1 LETVGKEDI
10 LGDWFSWVTRGL
22 PRVNGELR
30 TLETILIIGFAVVTT
45 ALVVVVVTGAGVVVG
60 ARVVVVI
67 GGCVVTSK
75 KVIAGRVT
83 GAAVRSNSLR
93 GAIVFTTTVVSGGE
107 VVVGAGVV
115 VVVTRVVTIVG
126 AGVTNWGRDTM
137 ASSTRILP
145 SLSLSIISIIF
156 LISIMWGASVVR
168 LIPPSSVRMRS
179 GSERILTNLAGSS
192 DSGRAFLPGW

>member
-1 LETVGKEDI
+1 MVVAGVGAVAEMPTKKRRTELTIWTYWHEYPIQDLFVTKCLENWRTMNAGLELVVLHDATIGEYIEKSKPENFED
-10 LGDWFSWVTRGL
+10 L
-22 PRVNGELR
+22 
-30 TLETILIIGFAVVTT
+30 A
-45 ALVVVVVTGAGVVVG
+45 VVVVTGAGVVVG

-83 GAAVRSNSLR
+83 GAAVRSNSLK

-115 VVVTRVVTIVG
+115 VVVTWVVTTVG
-126 AGVTNWGRDTM
+126 EGVTNWGRDTM
-137 ASSTRILP
+137 ASSTTSLP

-156 LISIMWGASVVR
+156 LISIM
-168 LIPPSSVRMRS
+168 
-179 GSERILTNLAGSS
+179 
-192 DSGRAFLPGW
+192 

>member
-1 LETVGKEDI
+1 LPLAWALLGVAGRAFGALAAAGAAAGEGTGLLETTGKEDI

-30 TLETILIIGFAVVTT
+30 TLDTILIIGFAVVTT
-45 ALVVVVVTGAGVVVG
+45 GVVVVTGAGVVVG

-67 GGCVVTSK
+67 GGCVVISK

-83 GAAVRSNSLR
+83 GAAVRSNSLK

-126 AGVTNWGRDTM
+126 EGVTNWGRDTI
-137 ASSTRILP
+137 ASSTTSLP

-156 LISIMWGASVVR
+156 LISIM
-168 LIPPSSVRMRS
+168 
-179 GSERILTNLAGSS
+179 
-192 DSGRAFLPGW
+192 